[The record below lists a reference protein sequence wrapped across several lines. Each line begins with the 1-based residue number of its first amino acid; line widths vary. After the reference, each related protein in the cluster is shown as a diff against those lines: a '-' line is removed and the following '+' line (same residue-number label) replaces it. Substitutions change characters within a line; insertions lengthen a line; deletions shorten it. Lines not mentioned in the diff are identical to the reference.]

1 MTITLTNTVNGSPV
15 VTTLCAGDERNS
27 SGNPMGPRDLRIQLT
42 PGVSIRE
49 FVGADRV
56 QPEHVKCD
64 SGTIS
69 FGVTRTY
76 ATEALALAYATGAFL
91 SEPNEGVLTVGS
103 TKIFGTRTV
112 NGTTVD
118 AKCVVTQRA
127 LAVVGCSVAV
137 NYSIT
142 G

>member
-1 MTITLTNTVNGSPV
+1 MTITLTNGGTT
-15 VTTLCAGDERNS
+15 TTLCAGDVRNS
-27 SGNPMGPRDLRIQLT
+27 SGNPMGPRDLRMQLT
-42 PGVSIRE
+42 PGVAIRE

-56 QPEHVKCD
+56 QPEHVRCD
-64 SGTIS
+64 SGSIS

-91 SEPNEGVLTVGS
+91 TEPNEGVLTVAG

-112 NGTTVD
+112 GNTTVD
-118 AKCVVTQRA
+118 AKCVVTQRT

>member
-1 MTITLTNTVNGSPV
+1 MTITLTNNGTT
-15 VTTLCAGDERNS
+15 TTLCAGDMRNS
-27 SGNPMGPRDLRIQLT
+27 SGDPMGPRDLRIQLT
-42 PGVSIRE
+42 PGVAIRE

-64 SGTIS
+64 SGSIS
-69 FGVTRTY
+69 FGVTRTF
-76 ATEALALAYATGAFL
+76 ATEAAALAYATDAFL
-91 SEPNEGVLTVGS
+91 AEPNEGVLKVNG
-103 TKIFGTRTV
+103 TKIFGTRTLSD
-112 NGTTVD
+112 NTTVVD

>member
-1 MTITLTNTVNGSPV
+1 MKITLGTTDLVEQQDRDNTGKAV
-15 VTTLCAGDERNS
+15 
-27 SGNPMGPRDLRIQLT
+27 GPQNLRLQLS
-42 PGVSIRE
+42 PGVAMRE
-49 FVGADRV
+49 YVGADRV
-56 QPEHVKCD
+56 EPDPVRCN
-64 SGTIS
+64 SGTVS

-76 ATEALALAYATGAFL
+76 ATEAAALAYATGAFL

>member
-1 MTITLTNTVNGSPV
+1 MTITLGS
-15 VTTLCAGDERNS
+15 TTLCAGQTRNNT
-27 SGNPMGPRDLRIQLT
+27 GDPVGPRDLRIQLT
-42 PGVSIRE
+42 PGVAIRE

-69 FGVTRTY
+69 FGVTRTFATPDDAITY
-76 ATEALALAYATGAFL
+76 ATSTFL
-91 SEPNEGVLTVGS
+91 NEPNEGVLTVGT
-103 TKIFGTRTV
+103 TKIFGTHTLSD
-112 NGTTVD
+112 NTTEVD
-118 AKCVVTQRA
+118 AKCVVTQRT
-127 LAVVGCSVAV
+127 LAVVGCTVAV

>member
-1 MTITLTNTVNGSPV
+1 MTIALTNGGTT
-15 VTTLCAGDERNS
+15 TTLCAGDARNS

-42 PGVSIRE
+42 PGVAIRE

-64 SGTIS
+64 SGSIS

-91 SEPNEGVLTVGS
+91 SEPSEGVLTVGG
-103 TKIFGTRTV
+103 TKLFGTRTV
-112 NGTTVD
+112 GNTTVD
-118 AKCVVTQRA
+118 TKCVVTQRT

>member
-1 MTITLTNTVNGSPV
+1 MTITLTNNGTATKLCEGDV
-15 VTTLCAGDERNS
+15 RDTTGK
-27 SGNPMGPRDLRIQLT
+27 PMGPRDLRIQLT
-42 PGVSIRE
+42 PGVAIRE

-64 SGTIS
+64 SGSIS
-69 FGVTRTY
+69 FGVTRTFATPEAAITY
-76 ATEALALAYATGAFL
+76 ATSTFL
-91 SEPNEGVLTVGS
+91 NEPNEGVLTVGT

-112 NGTTVD
+112 GNTTVD
-118 AKCVVTQRA
+118 AKCAVTQRT
-127 LAVVGCSVAV
+127 LAVVGCTVAV

>member
-1 MTITLTNTVNGSPV
+1 MTITLTNNGTT
-15 VTTLCAGDERNS
+15 TTLCAGDMRNS

-42 PGVSIRE
+42 PGVAIRE

-64 SGTIS
+64 SGSIS
-69 FGVTRTY
+69 FGVTRTFATPEDAITY
-76 ATEALALAYATGAFL
+76 ATSTFL
-91 SEPNEGVLTVGS
+91 NEPNEGVLTVGT

>member
-1 MTITLTNTVNGSPV
+1 MTITLGS
-15 VTTLCAGDERNS
+15 TTLCAGQTRNNT
-27 SGNPMGPRDLRIQLT
+27 GAPVGPRDLRIQLT
-42 PGVSIRE
+42 PGVAIRE

-69 FGVTRTY
+69 FGVTRTFATPDDAITY
-76 ATEALALAYATGAFL
+76 ATSTFL
-91 SEPNEGVLTVGS
+91 NEPNEGVLTVGT
-103 TKIFGTRTV
+103 TKIFGTHTLSD
-112 NGTTVD
+112 NTTEVD
-118 AKCVVTQRA
+118 AKCVVTQRT
-127 LAVVGCSVAV
+127 LAVVGCTVAV

>member
-1 MTITLTNTVNGSPV
+1 MTITLTKNGTA
-15 VTTLCAGDERNS
+15 TTLCTGGARNS
-27 SGNPMGPRDLRIQLT
+27 TGDPVGPRDLRIQLT
-42 PGVSIRE
+42 PGVAIRE

-64 SGTIS
+64 SGSIS
-69 FGVTRTY
+69 FGVTRTFATPEAAITY
-76 ATEALALAYATGAFL
+76 ATSTFL
-91 SEPNEGVLTVGS
+91 NEPNEGVLTVGT

-112 NGTTVD
+112 GNTTVD

>member
-1 MTITLTNTVNGSPV
+1 MTITLTKNGTA
-15 VTTLCAGDERNS
+15 TTLCAGGARNS
-27 SGNPMGPRDLRIQLT
+27 TGDPVGPRDLRIQLT
-42 PGVSIRE
+42 PGVAIRE

-64 SGTIS
+64 SGSIS
-69 FGVTRTY
+69 FGVTRTFATPDAAITY
-76 ATEALALAYATGAFL
+76 ATSTFL
-91 SEPNEGVLTVGS
+91 NEPNEGVLTVGT

-112 NGTTVD
+112 DDTTVD
-118 AKCVVTQRA
+118 AKCVVTQRT

>member
-1 MTITLTNTVNGSPV
+1 MTITLTNNGTASKLCEGDV
-15 VTTLCAGDERNS
+15 RDTTGK
-27 SGNPMGPRDLRIQLT
+27 PMGPRDLRIQLT
-42 PGVSIRE
+42 PGVAIRE

-64 SGTIS
+64 SGSIS
-69 FGVTRTY
+69 FGVTRTFATPEAAITY
-76 ATEALALAYATGAFL
+76 ATSTFL
-91 SEPNEGVLTVGS
+91 NEPNEGVLTVGT

-112 NGTTVD
+112 GNTTVD

>member
-1 MTITLTNTVNGSPV
+1 MTITLTKNGTA
-15 VTTLCAGDERNS
+15 TTLCAGGARNS
-27 SGNPMGPRDLRIQLT
+27 TGDPVGPRDLRIQLT
-42 PGVSIRE
+42 PGVAIRE

-64 SGTIS
+64 SGSIS
-69 FGVTRTY
+69 FGVTRTFATPEAAITY
-76 ATEALALAYATGAFL
+76 ATSTFL
-91 SEPNEGVLTVGS
+91 NEPNEGVLTVGT

-112 NGTTVD
+112 GNTTVD
-118 AKCVVTQRA
+118 AKCVVTQRT